1 MNSVFK
7 CIYDTEE
14 EAIKCATEDV
24 KEWAKDNGK
33 DSFAEVAKENGD
45 ILIIESNPNGEIS
58 ESISNGLNKG
68 SIIYMSKK
76 AGKIFQKKE
85 IKNILKRISI

>member
-24 KEWAKDNGK
+24 KEWAKDNGAE
-33 DSFAEVAKENGD
+33 SFAEVAKENGD

-58 ESISNGLNKG
+58 KSISSGLNKG
-68 SIIYMSKK
+68 SIIYMSKR
-76 AGKIFQKKE
+76 AERIFQMK
-85 IKNILKRISI
+85 

>member
-1 MNSVFK
+1 MNSIVK

-24 KEWAKDNGK
+24 KEWAKDNGT

-68 SIIYMSKK
+68 SIIYMSKGAK
-76 AGKIFQKKE
+76 KIFQTKE